1 MKNIQGLRNG
11 LSEESLNLI
20 IGKSGIGIYLGI
32 MKKSKGE
39 RLNWQKESEVTNPQ
53 INFKE
58 LKPNKIKI
66 LKRKGY
72 KYLIP

>member
-20 IGKSGIGIYLGI
+20 IGKSGTGICLGI

>member
-1 MKNIQGLRNG
+1 
-11 LSEESLNLI
+11 
-20 IGKSGIGIYLGI
+20 

-39 RLNWQKESEVTNPQ
+39 RLNWQKDSDVK

-58 LKPNKIKI
+58 LKPNKIKPI
-66 LKRKGY
+66 RRQAY